1 MNRLCWSKRIVICSY
16 VVTVLLSLATILG
29 SIFCVQ
35 DITAIATLAGLA
47 WAETAASNAFYF
59 WKAKNENRIKLT
71 KQMVDELGDKY
82 GIDAVVSLA
91 SIILKD

>member
-1 MNRLCWSKRIVICSY
+1 MNHLCWSKRIVICSY
-16 VVTVLLSLATILG
+16 AVTILLSLVAILG
-29 SIFCVQ
+29 TFCCAK
-35 DITAIATLAGLA
+35 DTTALTTLAGLA